1 MNVLSNLAAP
11 LTFDASKG
19 VSMEVLSTASQQWSS
34 RPDDQRFLDLIDM
47 EAFVSSEH
55 VRAEQVVR
63 ANRDVTFEAVDDGT
77 HRGLYAMVE
86 GPRERSQVRG
96 DRVPVD
102 PTHYSFG
109 QLAQLASAPAGF
121 LRDLPAELTA
131 DILNYRLSVDR
142 QVEEIGMLFRRPMDG
157 TPPDTHRTV
166 AAATGPGYGR
176 IWNDSIVKA
185 LRRHF
190 GDGRTGQWRVPG
202 EFGHEVE
209 VTRNNTTLYASDRDM
224 FVFLTDERN
233 QIEVKNRR
241 DGKPGLMSRGFYIY
255 NSEVGS
261 SKFGLA
267 SFFLDYVCMNR
278 NIWGVEGFE
287 EITFR
292 HSSGAPHRFLEK
304 AMPLLERYSRSS
316 TVEVTSQIEAAQ
328 AAKVDNVAT
337 FLANRKFTKSTIEAV
352 QKAHLKDENRPIET
366 LFDLSNGIT
375 AHARSIEYQ
384 DERVSLE
391 RKAGEIFALAS

>member
-1 MNVLSNLAAP
+1 MNTIATLNAA
-11 LTFDASKG
+11 FDASKG
-19 VSMEVLSTASQQWSS
+19 VSMDVLGTASQQWSS
-34 RPDDQRFLDLIDM
+34 RPMDERFLSLIDM
-47 EAFVSSEH
+47 DSFVSGEH
-55 VRAEQVVR
+55 ARAEQVVR
-63 ANRDVTFEAVDDGT
+63 ANRDVTFEAVEDGS
-77 HRGLYAMVE
+77 HRGLFAMVE

-102 PTHYSFG
+102 PTHWSFG
-109 QLAQLASAPAGF
+109 QLANLAGAPAGF

-131 DILNYRLSVDR
+131 DILNYRLTVDR
-142 QVEEIGMLFRRPMDG
+142 QVEEIGMLFRRPIDN
-157 TPPDTHRTV
+157 DSNAHRTI

-176 IWNDSIVKA
+176 IFNDSIVKA

-202 EFGHEVE
+202 EFGREVA
-209 VTRNNTTLYASDRDM
+209 VTKDNTTLYASDRDM

-233 QIEVKNRR
+233 PIEVKNRR
-241 DGKPGLMSRGFYIY
+241 DGKPGTMSRGFYIY

-292 HSSGAPHRFLEK
+292 HSSGAPHRFIER
-304 AMPLLERYSRSS
+304 AMPLLERYSRSG
-316 TVEVTSQIEAAQ
+316 TVEITTQIAAAQ
-328 AAKVDNVAT
+328 AAKVDNVAD
-337 FLANRKFTKSTIEAV
+337 FLAKRKFTKSTIEAV
-352 QKAHLKDENRPIET
+352 QKAHTKDEGRPIET

-384 DERVSLE
+384 DERVALE
-391 RKAGEIFALAS
+391 RKAGEIFALAK